1 MLSIIAKAVL
11 FQFRKNRKGTE
22 DDECRGRP
30 KEPITDKN
38 MKIKDKVILVDGKMK
53 VIEIGDLKNALNV

>member
-38 MKIKDKVILVDGKMK
+38 MKIKDKVIVVDGKMK
-53 VIEIGDLKNALNV
+53 VMRLRTL